1 MAGAI
6 VIAVVM
12 FLVIPVGVMF
22 GGAAWSALFGWISS
36 DTADERAANPPVPA
50 DDSH

>member
-1 MAGAI
+1 VPGAI

-22 GGAAWSALFGWISS
+22 AGAAWSALFGWVNS
-36 DTADERAANPPVPA
+36 DAADERAANPPVA
-50 DDSH
+50 FDDAH